1 MKNIF
6 KSVLLDFIVKYR
18 FSLLFFITIQITTA
32 QSTIST
38 AAPQLTLPSPT
49 AFSMI
54 KYTDAPINISGGR
67 PDVTVPIYTISE
79 PGITVPVNYNYGA
92 GGIKVDEVASSYGL
106 GWNLTAGGSITRVV
120 RGLMDESAR
129 PKRKTDF
136 DDMTV
141 LIGAARIPDI
151 GTLRVAATTTKGA
164 NLTED
169 YGCEYFWIKG
179 YNKYNAGPTP
189 DDLEPDVF
197 YFNFNGYSGK
207 FMFQNGLYSGD
218 GTPVFFPKR
227 DDIKISKI
235 FSTDSLYPNRA
246 DIRRIIKEW
255 VLTTPDGIQYYFG
268 QNNLREINFNFI
280 YNTEPVFDRKE
291 EVTGWFLTRIYN
303 PLTKEEVTFTYN
315 EHNYSY
321 KYTTDE
327 FYARAA
333 INYDPCFQDAKL
345 TMLSLQSNIGIAGVK
360 TFVLSEINS
369 SKIKI
374 SFKGTANRED
384 VDKYDVL
391 TSETYDNAKVI
402 DKIEILDK
410 WHNKIVKK
418 FDLNYSYF
426 ISDNQK
432 SSYLPTYGASND
444 YKRLRLNS
452 ISEKNINNEALP
464 PYVFTYYDESISL
477 TLPRRLS
484 FARDN
489 WGYYNGAL
497 GNVRLLPT
505 CNLPADRSSNTTK
518 AKAFMLR
525 TVQYPTGGT
534 HSFEYGYNAGLR
546 LDKVSI
552 KDINTNTLIENK
564 YAYDQGTLLNISN
577 DHSFGD
583 LGEIADVTVIADYA
597 YVNHCETE
605 IFTPDPAYAPYGYFN
620 STFYMQANSS
630 YTPADGQSTGPF
642 RVFSSSPVLSTQVA
656 NYASP
661 IYGYVYVTSLENNV
675 PKGSKEYGFHR
686 PSYLSWIDKY
696 PAIPEENSLYG
707 KPMYEKWYD
716 GNNTL
721 LKSEFYEYQEK
732 PDTSSVTGVVF
743 SKNYIWVGDS
753 GPNPNPPSLGDILFY
768 RFYTL
773 TSKSYLLK
781 KKTITEYFSGQTFV
795 NIEDYTYNTNN
806 INDLP
811 TQISHTD
818 SSGSKID
825 ETKTYSSQLNGS
837 NTALTDLY
845 TANRLQELIETK
857 TTKAGNTISAAK
869 KEFKVFPEGATMPSV
884 IYTSKGYNA
893 LESELQFSFYDEKG
907 NLREYSKT
915 NDDFRTVMVWGYNKQ
930 YPIAEI
936 KSKST
941 TYAFFS
947 SYATTLQNLS
957 NLDKD
962 AVSEGNL
969 RTELNKLRV
978 TFPSDMI
985 TTYTYDPNVG
995 ITSVTDPKGYT
1006 MYYTY
1011 DLFGRL
1017 ESVKDADGNLLSKN
1031 EYHYKN

>member
-1 MKNIF
+1 MKINLKTPI
-6 KSVLLDFIVKYR
+6 KLL
-18 FSLLFFITIQITTA
+18 LCFFYLTQSMITVA

-38 AAPQLTLPSPT
+38 VAPQLTLPSPT

-120 RGLMDESAR
+120 RGIMDESAR

-136 DDMTV
+136 DDMSV
-141 LIGAARIPDI
+141 LIGAASIPDI
-151 GTLRVAATTTKGA
+151 GTLRVAAGKG
-164 NLTED
+164 TD
-169 YGCEYFWIKG
+169 YGCEYFGIRG
-179 YNKYNAGPTP
+179 YNKYNGGATSE
-189 DDLEPDVF
+189 DLEPDVF

-218 GTPVFFPKR
+218 GAPVFFPKR
-227 DDIKISKI
+227 DDIKISKV

-280 YNTEPVFDRKE
+280 YNTEPVTDRKE

-303 PLTKEEVTFTYN
+303 PVTKEEVTFTYSQ
-315 EHNYSY
+315 HNYSY

-327 FYARAA
+327 FYARAET
-333 INYDPCFQDAKL
+333 NYDPCFKDAKL

-360 TFVLSEINS
+360 TYVLSEINS

-391 TSETYDNAKVI
+391 TSETYDNANVI
-402 DKIEILDK
+402 DQIEILDK

-426 ISDNQK
+426 ISSNQI
-432 SSYLPTYGASND
+432 SSYLTTYGTSND

-452 ISEKNINNEALP
+452 ISEKNINSEALP
-464 PYVFTYYDESISL
+464 PYVFTYYDESTSL

-497 GNVRLLPT
+497 GNVRLLST
-505 CNLPADRSSNTTK
+505 CNLPADRSSNTNL

-577 DHSFGD
+577 DHSFRD
-583 LGEIADVTVIADYA
+583 LGQIADVTVIAENT
-597 YVNHCETE
+597 YVSYCETA
-605 IFTPDPAYAPYGYFN
+605 IPTSDPAYAPFGYYN
-620 STFYMQANSS
+620 NTKYMQANSS
-630 YTPADGQSTGPF
+630 FVPPNTGTTYNPF
-642 RVFSSSPVLSTQVA
+642 IVLSSAPILSTQVA

-661 IYGYVYVTSLENNV
+661 IYGYVSVTNLENNV
-675 PKGSKEYGFHR
+675 PKGRKEYGFNR
-686 PSYLSWIDKY
+686 PSYLSAVDKY
-696 PAIPEENSLYG
+696 PTIPEENSLYG
-707 KPMYEKWYD
+707 KPTYEKWYD
-716 GNNTL
+716 ANNTL
-721 LKSEFYEYQEK
+721 LKSEIYEYQENTDSRRV
-732 PDTSSVTGVVF
+732 PGVVF
-743 SKNYIWVGDS
+743 SKSNCWLNTTGTSIT
-753 GPNPNPPSLGDILFY
+753 PPYTGDILFY
-768 RFYTL
+768 RFYDL

-781 KKTITEYFSGQTFV
+781 KKTITEYFGGQTLV
-795 NIEDYTYNTNN
+795 NTEDYTYTSNN

-811 TQISHTD
+811 TQISRTD
-818 SSGSKID
+818 ASGSIVA
-825 ETKTYSSQLNGS
+825 ETKKYSSQLNGS
-837 NTALTDLY
+837 SVPLSNLY

-857 TTKAGNTISAAK
+857 TTKDVNTISSAK
-869 KEFKVFPEGATMPSV
+869 KEFNVFSAGPTMPS
-884 IYTSKGYNA
+884 IISSSKGTNA
-893 LESELQFSFYDEKG
+893 LESELQFLFYDEKG
-907 NLREYSKT
+907 NPLEFIKT

-962 AVSEGNL
+962 AVSEANL

-978 TFPSDMI
+978 TFPNDMI

-1017 ESVKDADGNLLSKN
+1017 EFVKDADGNLLSKN